1 MKYTFRIEELTCVN
15 LETELGLKRGDVI
28 SITVHSEGEVE
39 VETREALSS
48 TNESKLTEALD
59 KRKLPRR
66 EG

>member
-15 LETELGLKRGDVI
+15 LETGLGLKRGDVI
-28 SITVHSEGEVE
+28 SITVHPEGEVE